1 MSPTYI
7 DISYFRS
14 NLSKIAEDVFL
25 RGKTYVVKRSDIP
38 LMEVRKAEGEEEVF
52 VDPWDEALGG
62 WKKYMT
68 ENEADR
74 LIKKIYRLRKDGS
87 SKKKTLWEQP

>member
-1 MSPTYI
+1 MNPTYI

-38 LMEVRKAEGEEEVF
+38 LLEVRKAEEITTVA
-52 VDPWDEALGG
+52 DPWDGVIGG
-62 WKKYMT
+62 WNKYMT
-68 ENEADR
+68 DKEADK
-74 LIKKIYRLRKDGS
+74 LVKEIYKLRKDGS
-87 SKKKTLWEQP
+87 SKKKYLYEP